1 MSVPKSITD
10 GTNPTHLDPRYEI
23 RQLTE
28 ADLPWASA
36 LIIHSNIFQS
46 PVWAVIYPDE
56 PTKRVRRAV
65 PASDYVM
72 RHSVESGMSF
82 GIFDTQYQ
90 YKWPESAST
99 GGKLYWDQ
107 NDLDSDGAALLQ
119 QMDFPLVSIALGYDG
134 SQPLDMPQ
142 LAPMMETLPLF
153 GPFFSVLESLD
164 KRDPAT
170 WKEQGPGEVLMR
182 SGTATRADYEGRGLA
197 KKLAHWLM
205 REAAGQGY
213 RGIQIEPAHD
223 AVTDQWLHPPKPF
236 KSELISKLDMATW
249 EEEDEEGR
257 KTRLFEPSKQVC
269 TKVYVTLKES

>member
-1 MSVPKSITD
+1 MSIPKSIIS

-28 ADLPWASA
+28 ADIPWAYA
-36 LIIHSNIFQS
+36 MIMHSNMFQS
-46 PVWAVIYPDE
+46 PVWTVIYPDE
-56 PTKRVRRAV
+56 PTKRIRRAIA
-65 PASDYVM
+65 ASDYLI

-82 GIFDTQYQ
+82 GLFDTQYQ
-90 YKWPESAST
+90 CKRPESVST
-99 GGKLYWDQ
+99 GGKLYWDE

-134 SQPLDMPQ
+134 SKPLDMPR
-142 LAPMMETLPLF
+142 LAPLMEVLPVF
-153 GPFFSVLESLD
+153 GPFFGILESLD

-170 WKEQGPGEVLMR
+170 WKAQGPREVLMR

-197 KKLAHWLM
+197 KKLAYWLM

-213 RGIQIEPAHD
+213 RGIQIEAAHD
-223 AVTDQWLHPPKPF
+223 AVTDTWLHPPHPF
-236 KSELISKLDMATW
+236 KSELISKFDMATW

-257 KTRLFEPSKQVC
+257 KIRLFEPSKQVC
-269 TKVYVTLKES
+269 TKIYVTLKEA